1 MPKAQEGGEHK
12 RGASS
17 PLIKGVPGLSPS
29 PPSPHSTTEQLRSVL
44 LCCCLLIIFAKGFDL
59 ECWA

>member
-1 MPKAQEGGEHK
+1 MPKAREGGEHK

-29 PPSPHSTTEQLRSVL
+29 PPSPHSTTEQVKTPDYRSFVL
-44 LCCCLLIIFAKGFDL
+44 CNALNSQRDCYK
-59 ECWA
+59 